1 MTFPRTITCPIP
13 DNLSPLSPN
22 GYKLSIQKLPALQF
36 FCQEA
41 SIPDVS
47 LGDATQNTPF
57 SDIYWPG
64 DKLAYGKLELEFI
77 VDSKLDN
84 YRAILN
90 WLEGL
95 GFPDGW
101 EQYATFVRESYRPSN
116 VASETATN
124 FSDGVLSILSASN
137 TSLAEVYFT
146 DLFPISLSSIN
157 FTSTARDVQYVIGK
171 VTFKYTSFK
180 LK

>member
-13 DNLSPLSPN
+13 ENLSPLSPN
-22 GYKLSIQKLPALQF
+22 GYRLSIQKLPSLQF

-41 SIPDVS
+41 SIPSVG
-47 LGDATQNTPF
+47 LGDITQNTPF
-57 SDIYWPG
+57 VDIHIPG
-64 DKLAYGKLELEFI
+64 EKLNYGSLELDFI
-77 VDSKLDN
+77 VDSKMEN

-101 EQYATFVRESYRPSN
+101 EQYATFVRESYNPSSF
-116 VASETATN
+116 AAETITN
-124 FSDGVLSILSASN
+124 YSDGVLSILSSSN
-137 TSLAEVYFT
+137 TPLADLYFV

-157 FTSTARDVQYVIGK
+157 FTSTSRDVNYVIGK